1 MSRSSSRIV
10 VVMVSGLRIAA
21 SSLGQTESR
30 QHASLGKGVRH
41 FYLAQMRHYYLG
53 PTRAVKAKLKCP
65 VSG

>member
-30 QHASLGKGVRH
+30 QHASLGKGYVISIW
-41 FYLAQMRHYYLG
+41 
-53 PTRAVKAKLKCP
+53 LKCDITIWANTCCQ
-65 VSG
+65 S